1 MQEAISVLKELKI
14 TTLNVRMFTFNRSD
28 GQFREDELW
37 EVRRKR
43 TVCLSVC
50 LSENVYSEGRTKAN

>member
-1 MQEAISVLKELKI
+1 MMKKTFCDMQEAISVLKELKI

-37 EVRRKR
+37 EVRRK
-43 TVCLSVC
+43 
-50 LSENVYSEGRTKAN
+50 